1 MKPFVYGLCIY
12 NYLINGRD
20 MPSEYTDEA
29 PIVAIPYAETLIERG
44 RDYESTIWRE
54 LHMIYSSLVSTH
66 PIYRFYE

>member
-1 MKPFVYGLCIY
+1 
-12 NYLINGRD
+12 